1 MKTNDKWSNIIGGI
15 DTISLVRLIWKAIYS
30 GTATEAPTQTYI
42 DAKMALLT
50 FRQGRRQ
57 SNSKYIDEMKSKVE
71 IFEQFGGEPSMSSQ
85 QVNNQIIANNI
96 IITNPTDED
105 IQDAKH
111 QTKEEF
117 IYYLILKNC
126 DSI

>member
-1 MKTNDKWSNIIGGI
+1 
-15 DTISLVRLIWKAIYS
+15 
-30 GTATEAPTQTYI
+30 
-42 DAKMALLT
+42 MALLT